1 MPEHFTNEISV
12 LEWSNIS
19 VFMQDATWALFY
31 PQRHT
36 LTTKPQQIS

>member
-1 MPEHFTNEISV
+1 MPAHFTNEIPE

-31 PQRHT
+31 SQRHT
-36 LTTKPQQIS
+36 LTTKAQ